1 MNPII
6 WALGF
11 SAIVIYDNSLLLQRM
26 PNCQS
31 KTWLYNIPQASV
43 SRWDYQ
49 VLLPTYD
56 DDILLS

>member
-1 MNPII
+1 MNPVI

-11 SAIVIYDNSLLLQRM
+11 SAIVILWQFSM

-49 VLLPTYD
+49 ELLPTYD